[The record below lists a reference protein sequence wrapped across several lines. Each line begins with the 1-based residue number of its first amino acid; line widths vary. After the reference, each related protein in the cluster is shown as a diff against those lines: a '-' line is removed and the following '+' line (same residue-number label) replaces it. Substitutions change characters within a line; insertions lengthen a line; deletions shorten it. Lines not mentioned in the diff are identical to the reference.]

1 MTNITKLSS
10 GIMAI
15 GPAHSVEFW
24 SAVNP
29 DEGSCVTADYPREM
43 NYGPTAN
50 FVAGQL
56 VACGENR
63 CDVYVAGQW
72 VFLVTTLAERRYHSS
87 VVRGDRILLIG
98 GDSRTTEWISL
109 DGSSPETGPFET
121 RHGGLQC
128 TIQVSSDVIIMLSG
142 WGSGGKVTEYRLD
155 VPNEGTPL
163 TDRLDDQTRNAACGV
178 YQNVAGQQVKLLQNY
193 HGTLTN
199 I

>member
-1 MTNITKLSS
+1 
-10 GIMAI
+10 MAI

-98 GDSRTTEWISL
+98 GDSKTTEWISL
-109 DGSSPETGPFET
+109 DGSASQLGFTI
-121 RHGGLQC
+121 RHNYRHC
-128 TIQVSSDVIIMLSG
+128 TIQLSPDLIVVT
-142 WGSGGKVTEYRLD
+142 GGYSRSTYVTEYQLSTGTGRTLTRLKTGRD
-155 VPNEGTPL
+155 YH
-163 TDRLDDQTRNAACGV
+163 ACGV
-178 YQNVAGQQVKLLQNY
+178 YHNSAGQQV
-193 HGTLTN
+193 
-199 I
+199 

>member
-1 MTNITKLSS
+1 
-10 GIMAI
+10 MAI
-15 GPAHSVEFW
+15 GPAYSVEFW

-56 VACGENR
+56 VVCGENR

-72 VFLVTTLAERRYHSS
+72 VFLVTTLAEYKYHSS

-98 GDSRTTEWISL
+98 GERSKTTEWISL
-109 DGSSPETGPFET
+109 DGSSPETGPFKT

-128 TIQVSSDVIIMLSG
+128 TIQVSSDIVIMLSG

-193 HGTLTN
+193 HGTLTK